1 MLTIPP
7 AKNSK
12 LDDVENAAPTFRQ
25 SMGSEVVE
33 LFVGSEKIKFI
44 ADKDLLCAKV
54 PYFEKMYRG
63 GFSEATT
70 NSANFAGDTVE
81 SFDIL
86 LGWLYSG
93 GLRART
99 DNRIFFGWGPIDK
112 LDETVDLYLTAAV
125 ESNLFP
131 VTEVIKDMYQES
143 APDSRLR
150 KLAFAI
156 FRNTISYNKEEAVKT
171 WPTIELSTALIEMP
185 SWALNLVTALR
196 NGDKV
201 EDPREAAE
209 LKCGM
214 VRMARLN
221 LVMKWIQEINRRG
234 KECTSRPEISS

>member
-1 MLTIPP
+1 MLIIPP
-7 AKNSK
+7 AKTFK
-12 LDDVENAAPTFRQ
+12 LEDVKNAAPTFRQ

-44 ADKDLLCAKV
+44 ADKDLPCAKV

-70 NSANFAGDTVE
+70 NSANFAGDT
-81 SFDIL
+81 
-86 LGWLYSG
+86 
-93 GLRART
+93 
-99 DNRIFFGWGPIDK
+99 
-112 LDETVDLYLTAAV
+112 DETVDLYLTAAV

-171 WPTIELSTALIEMP
+171 WPTIDLSTALIEKP
-185 SWALNLVTALR
+185 SWALDLVTALR

-201 EDPREAAE
+201 EDPSVEGCREAAE
-209 LKCGM
+209 VKCGM
-214 VRMARLN
+214 VRMARFN
-221 LVMKWIQEINRRG
+221 LVMKCIQEINRRG
-234 KECTSRPEISS
+234 KERTSRPKTSS